1 MLNLPNIIIVA
12 ECAGC
17 CFGTRS
23 SRKKNKEGNK
33 IKGFNFVYNNEV
45 YLFCEIWLTEDGGF
59 YHSYFTEFNISMN
72 PKPSPTWKETDGE
85 HSFEYTDGVLFLESS
100 PGNNKVRVYERV

>member
-1 MLNLPNIIIVA
+1 MKTADI
-12 ECAGC
+12 
-17 CFGTRS
+17 FD
-23 SRKKNKEGNK
+23 KFMKE
-33 IKGFNFVYNNEV
+33 IHHYYITLNFVYNNEV

-72 PKPSPTWKETDGE
+72 PKPSPTWQDTDGK

>member
-1 MLNLPNIIIVA
+1 MKVCTNTNEKFELKSDWLKVGYVL
-12 ECAGC
+12 AGC
-17 CFGTRS
+17 VTRPATVP
-23 SRKKNKEGNK
+23 
-33 IKGFNFVYNNEV
+33 FFVYNNEV

-59 YHSYFTEFNISMN
+59 YHSYFTEFNTSMN
-72 PKPSPTWKETDGE
+72 PKPSPTWQDTDGK